1 MAGESR
7 DRQGQSGEAGTGSS
21 GGGDGGL
28 PGAAQAAAQSA
39 AQLAEQAGET
49 LRQAG
54 RSVWEAIQGG
64 VAQHRPQGRRD
75 H

>member
-1 MAGESR
+1 GPGGGPE
-7 DRQGQSGEAGTGSS
+7 TGRREPS
-21 GGGDGGL
+21 GGPAEGGQGGQ
-28 PGAAQAAAQSA
+28 PENRGGGGGGGGAPSA

-64 VAQHRPQGRRD
+64 VAQHRQQRR
-75 H
+75 